1 MISSSVRKADDWYEV
16 LVAAWKSLL
25 KKVLPSTRNPCM
37 RIWKKIKNKIPINNM
52 YTMYISG
59 KFLMLLCNFTKINL
73 CKIIYGIVVNERAA
87 FYLYLSL
94 SSIYI
99 FCGKFWSFFIYS
111 HYKCTI
117 THFYLPCL
125 YCPIW
130 VHKYKKKYI
139 HTIIEWFLGRHHV
152 CL

>member
-1 MISSSVRKADDWYEV
+1 
-16 LVAAWKSLL
+16 
-25 KKVLPSTRNPCM
+25 
-37 RIWKKIKNKIPINNM
+37 M

-99 FCGKFWSFFIYS
+99 FCGKF
-111 HYKCTI
+111 
-117 THFYLPCL
+117 
-125 YCPIW
+125 
-130 VHKYKKKYI
+130 
-139 HTIIEWFLGRHHV
+139 
-152 CL
+152 